1 MIDLNKYLFSAF
13 AIISLSVPLAI
24 AQDTDLDVE
33 EVVVTGSRIIDP
45 NVISSSQ
52 IAVVD
57 GQDIIDAGVT
67 RVEDFLN
74 DMPQISPG
82 QSITNSNGSSGA
94 ATVNLRNMGCSRTLV
109 LMNGRRLV
117 PGTTGGGSCA
127 DLNTIPT
134 LLLKKVEVLTG
145 GASSVYG
152 SDAMAGVVNFVLD
165 DEFVGF
171 KAAYSH
177 GFYNHEN
184 NNGKLRTLQASYGYA
199 NAPKDVTTGD
209 TGKFSMAFGGDI
221 NDGKGN
227 VTAYFETTDTKP
239 ILQGEFDISACA
251 LSGGTGRCG
260 GSSTIPPGRWADF
273 GGYSAYPH
281 ISMTMTRADFLAAS
295 DDGKTAYKAPRQ
307 DFKVSGNEF
316 VNRDGQTYNYN
327 PTNFF
332 QRPDDRMNV
341 GFFGKYDIT
350 DNAEV
355 YMDFTAMK
363 SESNAQIAYSGTFGN
378 IESIPC
384 YNALLSAQ
392 QYKAACSDYAGNA
405 FQAVG
410 MGGSHAPN
418 FVTIAPVAA
427 VAATAT
433 TAAVA
438 EVKGVSGESLA
449 LSYINAL
456 NASVASGDIM
466 SYSAPLVSLK
476 RNVEGNPRQ
485 SIYNYKSYNS
495 TIGIRGDINDDWTY
509 DFYYQN
515 SDVNYN
521 NEYRN
526 DLSVVAINRAVNVIS
541 VDGVATCV
549 SKIQGIDA
557 NCVPYNLFQG
567 GLAGDAGIQGVIDGG
582 QTAQDYLAKST
593 FINGDGKQKILSGYV
608 TGDTGYTIPGAPSS
622 ISLVAGFETKEL
634 SADFR
639 PDTPTKQG
647 DRSGSGGA
655 TLPIGGEYDV
665 DEFYFELGIPVT
677 NDLSIEAGFRSA
689 EYSTGAETDSTK
701 LGAYWTVN
709 DDVSLRASFATAQRH
724 ANISEL
730 YSAVSDGLVDL
741 DNDPC
746 SIQQNGDAAT
756 ATQAQCA
763 STGLAAEFYNTD
775 MNSPADQ
782 YNTKG
787 GGNPNVAPEESE
799 SITIGAVITPASV
812 PGLTLTI
819 DYFDIT
825 VEDQIASVSA
835 KTALDNCIAT
845 GAATYCNLIN
855 RRADNG
861 SLWLQGG
868 YISSQLS
875 NLAEETTSGLDIIFD
890 YSFDTAYG
898 PVSIDGVTTMLDTF
912 DITELPGS
920 AAITCAGNWGGS
932 CGKNPLPEVSGKY
945 RATLV
950 TEYDTDLSI
959 GLRYLGETEDQN
971 SNKIDFDAT
980 TYIDVTA
987 KYAAT
992 ENLMV
997 TFGINNL
1004 FDEEPGYTSDAG
1016 TAPGNGNTF
1025 PGFFDAFGQYVF
1037 LNVTLQY

>member
-1 MIDLNKYLFSAF
+1 MNDLNKFLFSAF
-13 AIISLSVPLAI
+13 AIISFSVPLAV
-24 AQDTDLDVE
+24 AQDSDSDVE
-33 EVVVTGSRIIDP
+33 EVIVTGSRIIDP

-82 QSITNSNGSSGA
+82 QSITNSNGSSGT

-152 SDAMAGVVNFVLD
+152 SDAIAGVVNFVLD

-184 NNGKLRTLQASYGYA
+184 DNSKLQKLQASYGYA
-199 NAPKDVTTGD
+199 NAPSDVQTGD

-221 NDGKGN
+221 DDGRGH
-227 VTAYFETTDTKP
+227 VSAFFEHTDTQP
-239 ILQGEFDISACA
+239 MLQGEFDISACA
-251 LSGGTGRCG
+251 LSGGTDRCG
-260 GSSTIPPGRWADF
+260 GSTTIPPGRWADF
-273 GGYSAYPH
+273 GLYG
-281 ISMTMTRADFLAAS
+281 AA
-295 DDGKTAYKAPRQ
+295 G
-307 DFKVSGNEF
+307 F
-316 VNRDGQTYNYN
+316 VNVDPSVTRLDVKAEGNNFVPRAGQTYNYN

-332 QRPDDRMNV
+332 QRPDDRINM
-341 GFFGKYDIT
+341 GFFGKYEI
-350 DNAEV
+350 NEKAEV
-355 YMDFTAMK
+355 YLDFTSMK

-378 IESIPC
+378 ITSLPC
-384 YNALLSAQ
+384 YNSLMSAQ
-392 QYKAACSDYAGNA
+392 QYGVVCGDWT
-405 FQAVG
+405 G

-418 FVTIAPVAA
+418 F
-427 VAATAT
+427 ATG
-433 TAAVA
+433 A
-438 EVKGVSGESLA
+438 EA

-456 NASVASGDIM
+456 DASVAAGTIID
-466 SYSAPLVSLK
+466 YNAPLYSLK

-485 SIYNYKSYNS
+485 SIQTYKSYN
-495 TIGIRGDINDDWTY
+495 TTLGIRGDINDDWSY
-509 DFYYQN
+509 DVYYQN
-515 SDVNYN
+515 SDVNYA

-526 DLSVVAINRAVNVIS
+526 DLSVLAINRAVNVIS
-541 VDGVATCV
+541 VAGVPTCV
-549 SKIQGIDA
+549 SKLQGIDA

-608 TGDTGYTIPGAPSS
+608 TGDTGFTVPGAPSS
-622 ISLVAGFETKEL
+622 VQLVVGFETKEFA
-634 SADFR
+634 ADFR

-655 TLPIGGEYDV
+655 TLPIGGMYDV
-665 DEFYFELGIPVT
+665 DEFFLEVGIPVT
-677 NDLSIEAGFRSA
+677 NDISVDAGFRSA

-701 LGAYWTVN
+701 VGAYWTVN
-709 DDVSLRASFATAQRH
+709 DNVSLRASFQTAQRH
-724 ANISEL
+724 ASISEL

-746 SIQQNGDAAT
+746 SIQQNGSAAT

-763 STGLAAEFYNTD
+763 ATGLAANLYNTD
-775 MNSPADQ
+775 LNSPADQ
-782 YNTKG
+782 YNIKG
-787 GGNPNVAPEESE
+787 GGNPLVAPEESE
-799 SITIGAVITPASV
+799 SITIGAVITPESV

-825 VEDQIASVSA
+825 VEDGIGTVSA
-835 KTALDNCIAT
+835 KTALDKCVST
-845 GAATYCNLIN
+845 GTAQYCDLIN
-855 RRADNG
+855 RQAVTG

-868 YISSQLS
+868 YISQQLT
-875 NLAEETTSGLDIIFD
+875 NIGEESTSGVDLIFD
-890 YSFDTAYG
+890 YDMDTSYG
-898 PVSIDGVTTMLDTF
+898 PLTLEGVTTVLDTA
-912 DITELPGS
+912 DIIEIPGS
-920 AAITCAGNWGGS
+920 AAIECAGNWGGS

-945 RATLV
+945 KATLT
-950 TEYDTDLSI
+950 TEYDMDVSL
-959 GLRYLGETEDQN
+959 GLRYLGETTDLN
-971 SNKIDFDAT
+971 SNKIDFDAR
-980 TYIDVTA
+980 TYVDVSA

-992 ENLMV
+992 ENLLV

-1004 FDEEPGYTSDAG
+1004 FDDEPGYTSDAG

-1025 PGFFDAFGQYVF
+1025 PGYFDAFGQYIF

>member
-1 MIDLNKYLFSAF
+1 MNDLNKFLFSAF
-13 AIISLSVPLAI
+13 AVISFSVPLAV
-24 AQDTDLDVE
+24 AQESDSDVE

-82 QSITNSNGSSGA
+82 QSITSSNGSSGA

-184 NNGKLRTLQASYGYA
+184 DNGKLRALQKSYGYA
-199 NAPKDVTTGD
+199 NAPSDVQTGD

-221 NDGKGN
+221 NDGKGH
-227 VTAYFETTDTKP
+227 VTAFFETTDTKP
-239 ILQGEFDISACA
+239 ILQGDFDISACA

-273 GGYSAYPH
+273 GGYAKYPH
-281 ISMTMTRADFLAAS
+281 TSMTMTRAAFLAAS
-295 DDGKTAYKAPRQ
+295 ADGKTAYKAPRQ
-307 DFKVSGNEF
+307 DFKVSGNNF
-316 VNRDGQTYNYN
+316 VSRDGQTYNYN

-332 QRPDDRMNV
+332 QRPDDRMNM
-341 GFFGKYDIT
+341 GFFGKYEISDK
-350 DNAEV
+350 AEV

-363 SESNAQIAYSGTFGN
+363 SSSNAQIAYSGTFGN

-405 FQAVG
+405 FQTVG
-410 MGGSHAPN
+410 MGGSHAPD
-418 FVTIAPVAA
+418 F
-427 VAATAT
+427 ATGA
-433 TAAVA
+433 
-438 EVKGVSGESLA
+438 LA
-449 LSYINAL
+449 LAYINGL
-456 NASVASGDIM
+456 NTSVANEEIM

-495 TIGIRGDINDDWTY
+495 TIGLRGDINDDWTY
-509 DFYYQN
+509 DVYYQN

-541 VDGVATCV
+541 VAGVPTCV
-549 SKIQGIDA
+549 AKLQGIDA

-655 TLPIGGEYDV
+655 TLPIAGEYDV

-677 NDLSIEAGFRSA
+677 DDLSVEAGFRSA
-689 EYSTGAETDSTK
+689 EYSTGAETESTK
-701 LGAYWTVN
+701 LGAFWAMN
-709 DDVSLRASFATAQRH
+709 DDVSFRASFATAQRH

-756 ATQAQCA
+756 ATLAQCA
-763 STGLAAEFYNTD
+763 NTGLAAEFYNTD

-787 GGNPNVAPEESE
+787 GGNPLVAPEESE
-799 SITIGAVITPASV
+799 SITIGAVITPSSV

-835 KTALDNCIAT
+835 KTALDNCIST
-845 GAATYCNLIN
+845 GASTYCNLIN

-861 SLWLQGG
+861 SLWLTGG

-898 PVSIDGVTTMLDTF
+898 SVDVSGVTTMLDTF

-932 CGKNPLPEVSGKY
+932 CGKNPMPEVMGKY
-945 RATLV
+945 NATLT
-950 TEYDTDLSI
+950 TEWDTDLSV

-971 SNKIDFDAT
+971 SNKINFDAV

-1025 PGFFDAFGQYVF
+1025 PGYFDAFGQYVF
-1037 LNVTLQY
+1037 LNVTMQY